1 MQENGCARL
10 QLQMT
15 SKAAVVHFLQWSQKS
30 QLTLTTLNP
39 VKPAVA
45 EELSSHHTVLAGRI
59 GLQEDR
65 FWSHKNSGAVRQ

>member
-45 EELSSHHTVLAGRI
+45 EELSSHHTILTGRI
-59 GLQEDR
+59 RLQEDR
-65 FWSHKNSGAVRQ
+65 FWGHKNSGIVRQ